1 MSTLF
6 SLLLLLV
13 FLAGGFIAARAKLIR
28 FGGVAERAFTI
39 ALYLLLFSMGL
50 RLGQSRDVLSNL
62 SLVGALAV
70 SSTIFACAGTVLLHI
85 LFMPV
90 YRRLDRDGLYSSEF
104 GGERAPG
111 GESTPGRERTPVGEI
126 TPGGGDLAP
135 DGSKMHSMPASR
147 RLAMLLY
154 NLKKPLILL
163 VLVVIGTLVG
173 FLLPPVSL
181 LKDGT
186 IATWLL
192 YFLLFI
198 IGMQMAGSGNS
209 LGTLV
214 CQPAVLLVPAVTIL
228 GTLAG
233 SLGTLVFDG
242 MTPGR
247 ALALGSGFGWY
258 SLSGVLI
265 ADLGDPM
272 LGAAA
277 FLANLLRETLAFLT
291 VPLLAATGRCESGIG
306 ISGATSM
313 DVTLPVV
320 EDTWG
325 PRVLPLSVAHGV
337 ILSFL
342 VPFLVPLFMSF

>member
-1 MSTLF
+1 MGTIT

-13 FLAGGFIAARAKLIR
+13 FLSGGFILARFDLVR
-28 FGGVAERAFTI
+28 FSPKVEAVFSA

-50 RLGQSRDVLSNL
+50 RLGQSKEVLSNL

-70 SSTIFACAGTVLLHI
+70 SSAVFACAGTVLLHVLMI
-85 LFMPV
+85 PV
-90 YRRLDRDGLYSSEF
+90 YRKMDPAGLYSADRQSA
-104 GGERAPG
+104 GTIAPG
-111 GESTPGRERTPVGEI
+111 GSPQSLTG
-126 TPGGGDLAP
+126 
-135 DGSKMHSMPASR
+135 SR
-147 RLAMLLY
+147 RLAILFY
-154 NLKKPLILL
+154 NLKKPLLLL
-163 VLVVIGTLVG
+163 VLVIAGSFVG
-173 FLLPPVSL
+173 YFLPPVAVL
-181 LKDGT
+181 RDGSV
-186 IATWLL
+186 ATWIL

-198 IGMQMAGSGNS
+198 IGIQMAGSGSS
-209 LGTLV
+209 LGKMIV
-214 CQPAVLLVPAVTIL
+214 QPAVLLLPAVTIA

-277 FLANLLRETLAFLT
+277 FISNLLRETIAFLC
-291 VPLLAATGRCESGIG
+291 VPLLKFSGRCESGIG

-313 DVTLPVV
+313 DVTLPVI

-325 PRVLPLSVAHGV
+325 ARVIPLAVAHGV

-342 VPFLVPLFMSF
+342 VPFLVPLFMSFR

>member
-1 MSTLF
+1 MGTVF

-13 FLAGGFIAARAKLIR
+13 FLSAGFIASRLKLIT
-28 FGGVAERAFTI
+28 FGKMMERAFSA
-39 ALYLLLFSMGL
+39 ALFLLLFSMGL
-50 RLGQSRDVLSNL
+50 RLGQSKDVLSNL

-70 SSTIFACAGTVLLHI
+70 SGAVFATAGTVLLQI
-85 LFMPV
+85 LFIPV
-90 YRRLDRDGLYSSEF
+90 YRAIDPAGLYAVQKSGSRSDGRQKSF
-104 GGERAPG
+104 GA
-111 GESTPGRERTPVGEI
+111 
-126 TPGGGDLAP
+126 
-135 DGSKMHSMPASR
+135 R
-147 RLAMLLY
+147 RLAILLY

-163 VLVVIGTLVG
+163 ALVVIGTGVG
-173 FLLPPVSL
+173 YLLPPISVL
-181 LKDGT
+181 RDGT
-186 IATWLL
+186 VATWIL

-198 IGMQMAGSGNS
+198 IGIQMAGSGGN
-209 LGTLV
+209 LGKLIV
-214 CQPAVLLVPAVTIL
+214 QPAVLLVPAVTIV

-233 SLGTLVFDG
+233 SLGTMIFTG

-265 ADLGDPM
+265 ANLGDPM

-277 FLANLLRETLAFLT
+277 FLSNLLRETIAFLM
-291 VPLLAATGRCESGIG
+291 VPVLVFTGRCESGIG

-313 DVTLPVV
+313 DVTLPVI
-320 EDTWG
+320 EDSWG
-325 PRVLPLSVAHGV
+325 PKVIPLAVAHGV

>member
-1 MSTLF
+1 MTTLV

-13 FLAGGFIAARAKLIR
+13 FLAGGFVAARARLLKYTTVTDRI
-28 FGGVAERAFTI
+28 FSV

-50 RLGQSRDVLSNL
+50 KLGQNRDVLANL
-62 SLVGALAV
+62 SMVGILAV
-70 SSTIFACAGTVLLHI
+70 TSTLFACAGTVLLQI
-85 LFMPV
+85 LFIPV
-90 YRRLDRDGLYSSEF
+90 YRKLSPGTPSHDTETSRLQSLQ
-104 GGERAPG
+104 
-111 GESTPGRERTPVGEI
+111 
-126 TPGGGDLAP
+126 
-135 DGSKMHSMPASR
+135 GSRKLSM
-147 RLAMLLY
+147 LFH

-163 VLVVIGTLVG
+163 VLVVIGTGVG
-173 FLLPPVSL
+173 FVLPLVAIVR
-181 LKDGT
+181 DGT
-186 IATWLL
+186 VSNWIL

-198 IGMQMAGSGNS
+198 IGMQMAGSGAS
-209 LGTLV
+209 LGKMLF
-214 CQPAVLLVPAVTIL
+214 QPAVLLVPAVTIV

-233 SLGTLVFDG
+233 SLGTLMFDG

-265 ADLGDPM
+265 SNLGDPM

-277 FLANLLRETLAFLT
+277 FIANLLRETLAFLSI
-291 VPLLAATGRCESGIG
+291 PLLRFTGRCESGIG
-306 ISGATSM
+306 IAGATSM

-320 EDTWG
+320 EDSWG
-325 PRVLPLSVAHGV
+325 AGVIPLSVAHGV

>member
-1 MSTLF
+1 MGTIT

-13 FLAGGFIAARAKLIR
+13 FLSGGFILARLTIVR
-28 FGGVAERAFTI
+28 FTRRIEIAFSA

-50 RLGQSRDVLSNL
+50 RLGQSREVLSNL

-70 SSTIFACAGTVLLHI
+70 SSAVFACAGTVLLHI
-85 LFMPV
+85 LLIPV
-90 YRRLDRDGLYSSEF
+90 YRKIDPSGLYAV
-104 GGERAPG
+104 GTPAPG
-111 GESTPGRERTPVGEI
+111 GQAQSVSG
-126 TPGGGDLAP
+126 
-135 DGSKMHSMPASR
+135 SR
-147 RLAMLLY
+147 RVAILFY

-163 VLVVIGTLVG
+163 LLVVIGSFIGYLV
-173 FLLPPVSL
+173 PPVVML
-181 LKDGT
+181 RDGT
-186 IATWLL
+186 LATWIL

-198 IGMQMAGSGNS
+198 IGIQMASNGSS
-209 LGTLV
+209 LGRMIV
-214 CQPAVLLVPAVTIL
+214 QPAVLLVPVVTIV

-277 FLANLLRETLAFLT
+277 FISNLLRETIAFLCI
-291 VPLLAATGRCESGIG
+291 PLLKFSGRCESGIG

-313 DVTLPVV
+313 DVTLPVI

-325 PRVLPLSVAHGV
+325 ARVIPLAVAHGV

-342 VPFLVPLFMSF
+342 VPFLVPLFMSFR